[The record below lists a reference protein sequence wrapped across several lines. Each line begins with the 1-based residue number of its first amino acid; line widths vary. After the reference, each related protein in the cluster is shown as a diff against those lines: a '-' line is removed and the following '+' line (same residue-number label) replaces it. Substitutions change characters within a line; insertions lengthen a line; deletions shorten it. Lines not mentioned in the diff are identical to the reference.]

1 MTQPKPAL
9 PGLNPLREV
18 RSLGQATAGADD
30 AAVTRIV
37 VFLDGLAER
46 GELDRILD
54 PVRPR
59 LRGLGTPRRLRFA
72 RLLFLPLDGGIVS
85 PSEWVRGEARVPR
98 SALRPL
104 ANAVQRAMG
113 QPGAAIAGEI
123 AQHTTHATDLIG
135 RIGAEVWP
143 QAARLLPEAPPPDW
157 EQSGLALRDYAP
169 IAGLCRPL
177 WAAGPA
183 LWAAMAMAAQGPPE
197 GLAQAALEAVLPA
210 GPEALAIALATLL
223 RGATAPGRL
232 LQTVSALHPQARKVA
247 QAALDA
253 VMDGPLPPFA
263 TLQPQQTVAAALAL
277 ADQLDDLGNCALLT
291 SDRQKR
297 LAACRHRAEAAFRA
311 SYLTMVQEHLLQP
324 VEKLGVAAQV
334 RDAEVSAM
342 ETAARQLRALEAAG
356 RRLGG
361 AAQYD
366 LETQRM
372 TTRISALLPAA
383 GQTGGLR
390 RMDLARCIE
399 ILAGPEAA
407 AAVMG

>member
-9 PGLNPLREV
+9 PAPNPLREV

-30 AAVTRIV
+30 AAVARIV
-37 VFLDGLAER
+37 GFLDGLVER

-59 LRGLGTPRRLRFA
+59 LRGLGTPRRLRFP
-72 RLLFLPLDGGIVS
+72 RLLFLPLDGAIVS
-85 PSEWVRGEARVPR
+85 PSDWVRGEAKVPR
-98 SALRPL
+98 SALRSL

-113 QPGAAIAGEI
+113 PRGTAIAEEVV
-123 AQHTTHATDLIG
+123 QHTTHANALIG
-135 RIGAEVWP
+135 RLGDEVWP
-143 QAARLLPEAPPPDW
+143 EAARLLPEAPPPGW
-157 EQSGLALRDYAP
+157 EDSGLAARDYAP

-183 LWAAMAMAAQGPPE
+183 LWTAMAAQGPPE

-223 RGATAPGRL
+223 RGATAPGQL
-232 LQTVSALHPQARKVA
+232 LQTAASLHPQARKVA
-247 QAALDA
+247 QEALDA
-253 VMDGPLPPFA
+253 VMEGPLPPFA
-263 TLQPQQTVAAALAL
+263 TLQPQQTAAAALAL
-277 ADQLDDLGNCALLT
+277 ADRLDDMANCALLT

-311 SYLTMVQEHLLQP
+311 SYLTTVQEHLLQP
-324 VEKLGVAAQV
+324 VERLGAAAQV
-334 RDAEVSAM
+334 QDAEVSAM
-342 ETAARQLRALEAAG
+342 EVAARQLRALEAAG

-361 AAQYD
+361 ATHYD
-366 LETQRM
+366 MATQRM
-372 TTRISALLPAA
+372 TARIAALLPEA
-383 GQTGGLR
+383 GQSAGLR